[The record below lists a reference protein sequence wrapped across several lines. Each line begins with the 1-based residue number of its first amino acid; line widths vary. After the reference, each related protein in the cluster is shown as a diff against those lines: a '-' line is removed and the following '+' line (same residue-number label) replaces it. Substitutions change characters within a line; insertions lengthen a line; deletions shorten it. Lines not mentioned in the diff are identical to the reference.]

1 MKKFVSVLL
10 TALLLVSL
18 TACSAAS
25 QPGLSPAGV
34 VSANGSDTVYTVAIV
49 QQLDHSS
56 LEQIRLAI
64 HGKLSEL
71 VQGQDWDIDI
81 REFNGQN
88 DASMLN
94 QIGAQIV
101 ADGYDLIL
109 PIGTLAAQAMV
120 TAAED
125 TEIPVVYAAI
135 SDPESAGLTGF
146 SNVTGTSDALDT
158 GLILDMM
165 CLADPDIS
173 AVGLLYSNSE
183 TNSQLPIAQAK
194 EWLAERGIAWVEATG
209 NTADEIL
216 SAAASLV
223 GAVDAVFT
231 PTDNVVMAV
240 AGAVAEVLT
249 EAGIP
254 HYTGADS
261 FVTAGAFATCGVNY
275 TRLGEKTAEMAVE
288 ILRGGDVGAFQTL
301 DGGIVTVNTE
311 TAAALGIDPSVFS
324 ALAQVS
330 DVVEVVTGE

>member
-10 TALLLVSL
+10 ILSL
-18 TACSAAS
+18 ILSFAGCGAA
-25 QPGLSPAGV
+25 GDGKKL
-34 VSANGSDTVYTVAIV
+34 TVAVV

-64 HGKLSEL
+64 HDQLSEL
-71 VQGQDWDIDI
+71 TQVEMEI
-81 REFNGQN
+81 RDFNGQN
-88 DASMLN
+88 DSSMLN

-101 ADGYDLIL
+101 ADGYDLII

-120 TAAED
+120 TAAEGTD
-125 TEIPVVYAAI
+125 IPIVYAAI

-158 GLILDMM
+158 QLILEM
-165 CLADPDIS
+165 LLTADPDAS

-194 EWLAERGIAWVEATG
+194 AWLEGKGIACVEATG

-216 SAAASLV
+216 TAAASLV

-231 PTDNVVMAV
+231 PTDNAVMAV

-275 TRLGEKTAEMAVE
+275 TQLGEQTAQMAFD
-288 ILRGGDVGAFQTL
+288 ILQGGQISDFQTL
-301 DGGIVTVNTE
+301 PGGIVTVNTE
-311 TAAALGIDPSVFS
+311 TAAALGIDPAVFS
-324 ALAQVS
+324 ALKKVTQV
-330 DVVEVVTGE
+330 ETVTTRG

>member
-10 TALLLVSL
+10 ILSL
-18 TACSAAS
+18 ILSFAGCGAA
-25 QPGLSPAGV
+25 GDGEKL
-34 VSANGSDTVYTVAIV
+34 TVAVV

-64 HGKLSEL
+64 HGQLSEL
-71 VQGQDWDIDI
+71 TQVEMEI
-81 REFNGQN
+81 RDFNGQN
-88 DASMLN
+88 DSSMLN

-101 ADGYDLIL
+101 ADGYDLII

-120 TAAED
+120 TAAEGTD
-125 TEIPVVYAAI
+125 IPIVYAAI

-158 GLILDMM
+158 QLILEM
-165 CLADPDIS
+165 LLTADPDAS

-194 EWLAERGIAWVEATG
+194 AWLEGKGIACVEATG

-216 SAAASLV
+216 TAAASLV

-231 PTDNVVMAV
+231 PTDNAVMAV

-275 TRLGEKTAEMAVE
+275 TQLGEQTAQMAFD
-288 ILRGGDVGAFQTL
+288 ILQGGQIGDFQTL
-301 DGGIVTVNTE
+301 PGGIVTVNTE
-311 TAAALGIDPSVFS
+311 TAAALGIDPAVFS
-324 ALAQVS
+324 ALEKVTQV
-330 DVVEVVTGE
+330 ETVTTRG